1 MGLTP
6 LPVLLG
12 ARLSPHFI
20 LAEMIKSST
29 ADRLGIDNVPGASE
43 VESLRDLCENILEPI
58 RAHYGIP
65 LSPSSGYRSKELND
79 RIGGSPSSQH
89 TKGEAVDFEI
99 PGHSNLLVARW
110 VESHLPYDQLILEF
124 FKKDVPS
131 SGWIHVSR
139 SEHMSPRMQVLTYD
153 GKSWQSGLP

>member
-6 LPVLLG
+6 LPVLLS
-12 ARLSPHFI
+12 AQLSPHFT
-20 LAEMIKSST
+20 LAEMTKSST
-29 ADRLGIDNVPGASE
+29 ADRLGINNVPGPLE
-43 VESLRDLCENILEPI
+43 IESLQCVCENILEPI

-65 LSPSSGYRSKELND
+65 FSPSSGYRSKELND

-89 TKGEAVDFEI
+89 TKGEAVDFEVA
-99 PGHSNLLVARW
+99 GHSNLVVARW
-110 VESHLPYDQLILEF
+110 IESHISYDQLILEF

-153 GKSWQSGLP
+153 GDSWQNGLP